1 MARAKKSEVTLTL
14 EEKLEQALVADW
26 EQPYKVPENWCWTTL
41 GMLCKFINGYAFK
54 SNNFSDVTGVPVIRI
69 TNISDGHV
77 DIENCIFTTE
87 TDIDEKFIVNNGD
100 LLIAMSGATT
110 GKNGVYKNDVK
121 VFLNQ
126 RVGNIKVKYKNILK
140 QEFRNYYISCIQE
153 TILDSAYGGAQ
164 PNISASKICQL
175 LIPLPPFSEQQRIVD
190 RIERMFLKLDEVKE
204 NVQNVIDGFENRK
217 SAILHKA
224 FTGELTA
231 KWRKEKGLTFAS
243 WGNVVM
249 DDVCVIN
256 PPKLNTKD
264 LDDSLEVSFVP
275 MASLSEIY
283 GEIIA
288 PQVRILKDVKSGFTS
303 FKEGDV
309 VFAKITPCMENGKC
323 AIVGNLVNDIGY
335 GTTEFYVFRCG
346 EKLFNRYLYHI
357 LRHKSFRDRAKA
369 EMTGAVGQ
377 QRVPKS
383 FLQKY
388 SLYLPSYDEQLEIV
402 RILDKIIFKEQQ
414 AKEKA
419 EEVLER
425 IELIRKSILA
435 RAFRGEL
442 GTNNPEEASSLELLK
457 SVLSEDKDEKR
468 ITKSKSIRVSIP
480 AEIKAMLSN
489 HFEKDILKL
498 FYKAESNEVSI
509 DDIMSLSSN
518 KFEIMDALKALEEKK
533 LISKK
538 ANGIYKLAR

>member
-190 RIERMFLKLDEVKE
+190 RIERLFSKLDEVKE

-442 GTNNPEEASSLELLK
+442 GTNNPDEESSLELLK
-457 SVLSEDKDEKR
+457 MVLSEDKDEKR

-509 DDIMSLSSN
+509 DDIMSVSSN

>member
-1 MARAKKSEVTLTL
+1 MAKAKKSEAALTL
-14 EEKLEQALVADW
+14 EEKLEQALIADE
-26 EQPYKVPENWCWTTL
+26 EQPYKVPENWCWTNV
-41 GMLCKFINGYAFK
+41 KYIAEV
-54 SNNFSDVTGVPVIRI
+54 VTGGTPSKKHPEYYGSSFPFFKPADLDAGRHVCEASEYLSEEGKLVSRI
-69 TNISDGHV
+69 IPAKSTAVCCIGSIGKCGFLDIGGTTNQQINSAIPKINALYLYYYLNTDSFVNQLWEKVSATTIS
-77 DIENCIFTTE
+77 
-87 TDIDEKFIVNNGD
+87 IVNKSKMEQCFVP
-100 LLIAMSGATT
+100 LSPIA
-110 GKNGVYKNDVK
+110 
-121 VFLNQ
+121 
-126 RVGNIKVKYKNILK
+126 
-140 QEFRNYYISCIQE
+140 
-153 TILDSAYGGAQ
+153 
-164 PNISASKICQL
+164 
-175 LIPLPPFSEQQRIVD
+175 EQQRIVD
-190 RIERMFLKLDEVKE
+190 RIERMFSKLDEVKE

-224 FTGELTA
+224 FNGELTA
-231 KWRKEKGLTFAS
+231 KWRKENGISFAS

-264 LDDSLEVSFVP
+264 LDDNLKVSFVP

-283 GEIIA
+283 GEIIDS
-288 PQVRILKDVKSGFTS
+288 QIRLLKDVKSGFTS

-323 AIVGNLVNDIGY
+323 AIVGKLVNNIGY

-357 LRHKSFRDRAKA
+357 LRHKSFRDKAKA

-388 SLYLPSYDEQLEIV
+388 SLYLPSYDEQIEIV
-402 RILDKIIFKEQQ
+402 RILDNILLKQQQ

-419 EEVLER
+419 EEVLEK
-425 IELIRKSILA
+425 IELIKKSILA

-442 GTNNPEEASSLELLK
+442 GTNNPDEESSLELLK
-457 SVLSEDKDEKR
+457 MVLSEDKDEKR
-468 ITKSKSIRVSIP
+468 VTKPKSKRVSIP
-480 AEIKAMLSN
+480 VEVKAMLSN
-489 HFEKDILKL
+489 HLEKDILKL

-509 DDIMSLSSN
+509 DDIMSVSSN
-518 KFEIMDALKALEEKK
+518 KFELMDALKALEEKK
-533 LISKK
+533 LVSKK

>member
-1 MARAKKSEVTLTL
+1 M
-14 EEKLEQALVADW
+14 
-26 EQPYKVPENWCWTTL
+26 
-41 GMLCKFINGYAFK
+41 
-54 SNNFSDVTGVPVIRI
+54 
-69 TNISDGHV
+69 
-77 DIENCIFTTE
+77 
-87 TDIDEKFIVNNGD
+87 
-100 LLIAMSGATT
+100 
-110 GKNGVYKNDVK
+110 
-121 VFLNQ
+121 
-126 RVGNIKVKYKNILK
+126 
-140 QEFRNYYISCIQE
+140 
-153 TILDSAYGGAQ
+153 
-164 PNISASKICQL
+164 
-175 LIPLPPFSEQQRIVD
+175 
-190 RIERMFLKLDEVKE
+190 
-204 NVQNVIDGFENRK
+204 
-217 SAILHKA
+217 
-224 FTGELTA
+224 
-231 KWRKEKGLTFAS
+231 TF
-243 WGNVVM
+243 
-249 DDVCVIN
+249 
-256 PPKLNTKD
+256 P
-264 LDDSLEVSFVP
+264 
-275 MASLSEIY
+275 
-283 GEIIA
+283 
-288 PQVRILKDVKSGFTS
+288 
-303 FKEGDV
+303 
-309 VFAKITPCMENGKC
+309 
-323 AIVGNLVNDIGY
+323 
-335 GTTEFYVFRCG
+335 FRCG

-442 GTNNPEEASSLELLK
+442 GTNNPDEESSLELLK
-457 SVLSEDKDEKR
+457 MVLSEDKDEKR

-509 DDIMSLSSN
+509 DDIMSVSSN
-518 KFEIMDALKALEEKK
+518 KFEIMDALKALKKKK

-538 ANGIYKLAR
+538 ANGIYKLARCALPAKIDTKKLQKTK